1 MLIEFKVSNHKSI
14 REEQVFSLVASSDKK
29 SCEENVIKQGELPGM
44 KGVRYLKGA
53 AVYGANASGKSTLVQ
68 ALQFMATYV
77 GSCATGM
84 KPDSPTGR
92 NPFRLDNFSAQKPT
106 TFAVTFV
113 ASEVRY
119 QYGFSVND
127 VEVVEEYL
135 IAYPKGSA
143 QKWFH
148 RGGEGVDEWAAS
160 SYFKGHA
167 GLQEKTRKNA
177 LFLSVGA
184 VWNHPQ
190 LSPVYEWFAGQLKF
204 LGLSCFE
211 FLSPTFTLDRISQN
225 DEYKERI
232 WKLMQSA
239 DLGLR
244 GVMVEDLVTP
254 AEQYRQEHPERAHTV
269 PDNAENVKELLNL
282 FFEHR
287 VGDEKFYIEQGE
299 ESAGTRRFF
308 AMLGPWLEILANGY
322 TVFVDEIDTSL
333 HPVLVREILKM
344 LFSDKCN
351 HNGAQVVFTTHNPTL
366 LDQNLIRRDQV
377 WFTEKDQEGATH
389 LYPLTD
395 YSPRQGE
402 ALAKGY
408 LSGRY
413 GAIPF
418 IDGGLRF
425 DG

>member
-1 MLIEFKVSNHKSI
+1 MLIEFRVSNFKSI

-29 SCEENVIKQGELPGM
+29 NCPENVLEKDLLGM
-44 KGVRYLKGA
+44 KGLRFLKGA
-53 AVYGANASGKSTLVQ
+53 ALYGANASGKSTLVQ
-68 ALQFMATYV
+68 ALQFMGSYV
-77 GSCATGM
+77 ADCVTDM
-84 KPDSPTGR
+84 KPDSPTDR
-92 NPFRLDNFSAQKPT
+92 NPFRLDNTSAKEPT
-106 TFAVTFV
+106 TFEVTFV
-113 ASEVRY
+113 ANDVRY
-119 QYGFSVND
+119 QYGFSLND

-148 RGGEGVDEWAAS
+148 RGGDRNEDWPVS

-177 LFLSVGA
+177 LYLSVAA

-190 LSPVYEWFAGQLKF
+190 LTSVYEWFAGQLRF
-204 LGLSCFE
+204 LGLSYE
-211 FLSPTFTLDRISQN
+211 HILSPALTLKRLEQSE
-225 DEYKERI
+225 EYKHWV
-232 WKLMQSA
+232 WKIMQSA

-244 GVMVEDLVTP
+244 GVIREDLVTP
-254 AEQYRQEHPERAHTV
+254 ADQFKEDHPEMADQI
-269 PDNAENVKELLNL
+269 PESAKEIKELHSLL
-282 FFEHR
+282 FEHG
-287 VGDEKFYIEQGE
+287 VKDEKFYIEHAE

-308 AMLGPWLEILANGY
+308 AMVGPWLDILVNGY

-333 HPVLVREILKM
+333 HPILVREILKM
-344 LFSDKCN
+344 LFSKKFN
-351 HNGAQVVFTTHNPTL
+351 PNGAQVVFTTHNPTL

-408 LSGRY
+408 LAGRY

-425 DG
+425 DD

>member
-1 MLIEFKVSNHKSI
+1 MLIEFRVSNFKSI

-29 SCEENVIKQGELPGM
+29 SCEENVIKRDELLGM
-44 KGVRYLKGA
+44 KGLRYLKGA

-68 ALQFMATYV
+68 ALQFMAEYV
-77 GSCATGM
+77 KNCATDM
-84 KPDSPTGR
+84 KPDQPTGR
-92 NPFRLDNFSAQKPT
+92 NPFRLDNTSAQEPT
-106 TFAVTFV
+106 TFEVTFV
-113 ASEVRY
+113 ANKVRY
-119 QYGFSVND
+119 QYGVSLND
-127 VEVVEEYL
+127 VEVIEEYL

-148 RGGEGVDEWAAS
+148 RGGEGDDEWATS
-160 SYFKGHA
+160 SYFKGHT

-190 LSPVYEWFAGQLKF
+190 LTPVYEWFSGQLKF

-211 FLSPTFTLDRISQN
+211 FLSPTFTLDRIAQN
-225 DEYKERI
+225 DEDKGRI
-232 WKLMQSA
+232 WKLMQAA

-244 GVMVEDLVTP
+244 GVMIEDLVTP
-254 AEQYRQEHPERAHTV
+254 AEQFRQEHPDLVV
-269 PDNAENVKELLNL
+269 PDNVENVKELLSL
-282 FFEHR
+282 LFEHH
-287 VGDEKFYIEQGE
+287 VGNEKFYIEHAE

-308 AMLGPWLEILANGY
+308 SMVGPWLDILANGY

-333 HPVLVREILKM
+333 HPILTREILKM
-344 LFSDKCN
+344 LFSDEFN
-351 HNGAQVVFTTHNPTL
+351 PNGAQVVFTTHNPTL

-377 WFTEKDQEGATH
+377 WFTEKDQKAATH

-408 LSGRY
+408 LAGRY

>member
-1 MLIEFKVSNHKSI
+1 MLIEFRVSNVKSI
-14 REEQVFSLVASSDKK
+14 REEQVFSLAASSDKK
-29 SCEENVIKQGELPGM
+29 NCTENVLERELPGM
-44 KGVRYLKGA
+44 KGLRYLKGA
-53 AVYGANASGKSTLVQ
+53 AIYGANASGKSALVQ
-68 ALQFMATYV
+68 SLEFMSSYV
-77 GSCATGM
+77 QTCATEM

-92 NPFRLDNFSAQKPT
+92 VPFLLDDTSRLDPT
-106 TFAVTFV
+106 TFEVTFV
-113 ASEVRY
+113 ANAVRY
-119 QYGFSVND
+119 QYGFSLND
-127 VEVVEEYL
+127 VEVCEEYL

-148 RGGEGVDEWAAS
+148 RGGKGDDEWAAS
-160 SYFKGHA
+160 SYFKGHS

-190 LSPVYEWFAGQLKF
+190 LMPVYEWFSTQLRF

-211 FLSPTFTLDRISQN
+211 FLSPTFTLNRLAGHE
-225 DEYKERI
+225 DEKARI
-232 WKLMQSA
+232 WNLMQSA
-239 DLGLR
+239 DLGLC
-244 GVMVEDLVTP
+244 GVMIEDLVTP
-254 AEQYRQEHPERAHTV
+254 VEQFKEEHPDQAHRIPEHV
-269 PDNAENVKELLNL
+269 KQVKELQTLL
-282 FFEHR
+282 FEHR
-287 VGDEKFYIEQGE
+287 VGEKKYYIENSE

-308 AMLGPWLEILANGY
+308 AMLGPWLDILKNGY
-322 TVFVDEIDTSL
+322 TVFVDEIETSL
-333 HPVLVREILKM
+333 HPILVREILKI
-344 LFSDKCN
+344 LFSDKYN
-351 HNGAQVVFTTHNPTL
+351 KNGAQVVFTTHNPTL

-395 YSPRQGE
+395 YSPRSGE

-408 LSGRY
+408 LAGRY

-418 IDGGLRF
+418 IEGGLRF